1 MTFLVTNLS
10 LSLVLFP
17 SAPSLLLSFFP
28 FPTSVLDARKD
39 IKANM
44 FFNQKLKVYVQITG
58 ETWTYTLIFRN
69 SGQWKLT
76 YIYITCY
83 IHIQLFH
90 VQPFT
95 HNSFTRNFVT
105 HISFT
110 HRLNTPT
117 STHTTLSHT
126 HTHLFHTSTLS
137 HANCHTH
144 TTLSAFPI
152 LLSHLFCAYWK
163 KLTYGVLRSFNFAG
177 FHHSFGSPKWCVL
190 GPPWSTVVLRG
201 ERWTQPLAG
210 CLASA
215 SRWGRPE
222 TPRWGT
228 QILADA

>member
-1 MTFLVTNLS
+1 MEANL
-10 LSLVLFP
+10 
-17 SAPSLLLSFFP
+17 
-28 FPTSVLDARKD
+28 
-39 IKANM
+39 
-44 FFNQKLKVYVQITG
+44 
-58 ETWTYTLIFRN
+58 
-69 SGQWKLT
+69 
-76 YIYITCY
+76 YIYIMLYPYTTLSRTTF
-83 IHIQLFH
+83 HTQLFH
-90 VQPFT
+90 TQLRHTYLFHAQTEHTNFHT
-95 HNSFTRNFVT
+95 HNSFT
-105 HISFT
+105 
-110 HRLNTPT
+110 
-117 STHTTLSHT
+117 HT
-126 HTHLFHTSTLS
+126 HTPLS
-137 HANCHTH
+137 HINSFTRKLSHTH

>member
-1 MTFLVTNLS
+1 MEANL
-10 LSLVLFP
+10 
-17 SAPSLLLSFFP
+17 
-28 FPTSVLDARKD
+28 
-39 IKANM
+39 
-44 FFNQKLKVYVQITG
+44 
-58 ETWTYTLIFRN
+58 
-69 SGQWKLT
+69 
-76 YIYITCY
+76 YIYI
-83 IHIQLFH
+83 H
-90 VQPFT
+90 VISIY
-95 HNSFTRNFVT
+95 NSFTYNL
-105 HISFT
+105 S
-110 HRLNTPT
+110 
-117 STHTTLSHT
+117 HTTLSHATSSHISLSRTDWTHQLPHTQLFHT